1 MKKNNIWTLAAILVC
16 GLSMAMF
23 TACGGSSKDDEP
35 SGSGNGIDDLAYLQK
50 CIAPEGDLVYGG
62 QLANEGT
69 DILNRP
75 VENQEE
81 ALQEFYKLIPG
92 GKTHQGLSTSSNGA
106 ITCRL
111 TGPNGESQGTITYQP
126 TTAYYCAEVV
136 FSSEVRS
143 ATGVSRLRYIP
154 YDNWPDNGF
163 LSDLLD
169 KLKKK

>member
-1 MKKNNIWTLAAILVC
+1 MKKNNLWTLAAILVC
-16 GLSMAMF
+16 GLSMTML
-23 TACGGSSKDDEP
+23 TACGGSSSKDDEP
-35 SGSGNGIDDLAYLQK
+35 GGNGIDDLAYLQK
-50 CIAPEGDLVYGG
+50 RIAEEGNLVYGV
-62 QLANEGT
+62 QIANESK

-75 VENQEE
+75 VEKQEE
-81 ALQEFYKLIPG
+81 ALTEFYKLIPG
-92 GKTHQGLSTSSNGA
+92 GSTHQGLSTSSNGT

-143 ATGVSRLRYIP
+143 ATGVSRIRYIP

-163 LSDLLD
+163 LSEILD
-169 KLKKK
+169 KLKK

>member
-1 MKKNNIWTLAAILVC
+1 MKRNLLRMWVAILVC
-16 GLSMAMF
+16 GLSMTMF
-23 TACGGSSKDDEP
+23 TACGSSSNDDEP
-35 SGSGNGIDDLAYLQK
+35 SGNGTDDLAYLQK
-50 CIAPEGDLVYGG
+50 RIAEEGNLVYGG
-62 QLANEGT
+62 QLTNEGK

-75 VENQEE
+75 VETQEE

-92 GKTHQGLSTSSNGA
+92 GKTHQGLSTSGNGT

-111 TGPNGESQGTITYQP
+111 TGTNGESQGTITYQP

-169 KLKKK
+169 RMKK